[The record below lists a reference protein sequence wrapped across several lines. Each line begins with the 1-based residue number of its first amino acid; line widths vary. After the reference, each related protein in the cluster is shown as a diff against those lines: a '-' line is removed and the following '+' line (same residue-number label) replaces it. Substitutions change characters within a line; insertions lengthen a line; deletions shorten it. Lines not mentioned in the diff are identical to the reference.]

1 MKKLISLVLALALV
15 LLCVGAAFAAVNDNV
30 SVSISGIHEGDTLK
44 LYQIA
49 ATTYNATTNQ
59 LDWTWNGGLTAADFG
74 FTDENYTFTQ
84 NSDGQHAALN
94 AYNTLKNTTAVTA
107 VANASGVATASVAPG
122 YYVAFVEGS
131 AASGTVYQ
139 RMLINAIQT
148 VDTDSNTY
156 VAHEAI
162 SAAVKKEDITITK
175 TEDASATDNTQVTTT
190 DGYHIGD
197 DIHFTLTS
205 SIPSYPSDSTYAN
218 FIITDTP
225 TGLDDKE
232 NTVTV
237 TVGGHSVTAGASTY
251 TVAATT
257 KGFTVTFEKAFILGH
272 PAEEV
277 IVEYDATLEGP
288 VNENGYTENTATI
301 TYNPNPSIDSN
312 VTPPGPDTN
321 QHIYGLYIFKYKDGT
336 DPKVALPGA
345 TFVLKSADTDGDTD
359 IIRGPSVTDEN
370 GYISWTGLKNGTYYI
385 EETAAPAGY
394 RLDASRRAITLNSTT
409 ATLDDPT
416 TDSVTE
422 TYFNKAEIP
431 NTEGTTLPSTG
442 GIGTTI
448 FYIVGGILLVGAAII
463 LVSRRKAHE

>member
-1 MKKLISLVLALALV
+1 MKKLVSIVLALALV
-15 LLCVGAAFAAVNDNV
+15 LLCVGSAFAAVNDNV

-84 NSDGQHAALN
+84 NSEGQHAALN
-94 AYNTLKNTTAVTA
+94 AYNTLKSTTAVTA

-148 VDTDSNTY
+148 VDAVNNTY

-162 SAAVKKEDITITK
+162 SAAVKKEDITIEK
-175 TEDASATDNTQVTTT
+175 TEFDPVTAKANAKTT
-190 DGYHIGD
+190 DGYSMGE
-197 DIHFTLTS
+197 DIPFTINTK
-205 SIPSYPSDSTYAN
+205 IPSYPADSENAT
-218 FIITDTP
+218 FVIEDTP
-225 TGLDDKE
+225 TGLADK
-232 NTVTV
+232 V
-237 TVGGHSVTAGASTY
+237 STIKVY
-251 TVAATT
+251 INDVETPEDSAKFEIAATE
-257 KGFTVTFEKAFILGH
+257 KGFTITFKKAYILANPAASVKVT
-272 PAEEV
+272 
-277 IVEYDATLEGP
+277 YDATLEGP
-288 VNENGYTENTATI
+288 VTLGGGTSNTATI
-301 TYNPNPSIDSN
+301 EYNPNPSESTT
-312 VTPPGPDTN
+312 VKPGDTTD
-321 QHIYGLYIFKYKDGT
+321 QFEYGVVIFKYKDGT

-345 TFVLKSADTDGDTD
+345 TFVLKSADTDGDDD
-359 IIRGPSVTDEN
+359 IVRGPSVTDVN
-370 GYISWTGLKNGTYYI
+370 GYISWTGLEQGTYYI

-394 RLDASRRAITLNSTT
+394 RLDATRKPITLSKTT
-409 ATLDDPT
+409 ATGDDPT
-416 TDSVTE
+416 TTDKTE

-431 NTEGTTLPSTG
+431 NTEGASLPSTG

-448 FYIVGGILLVGAAII
+448 FYIVGGILLIGAAVI
-463 LVSRRKAHE
+463 LVARRKAHD